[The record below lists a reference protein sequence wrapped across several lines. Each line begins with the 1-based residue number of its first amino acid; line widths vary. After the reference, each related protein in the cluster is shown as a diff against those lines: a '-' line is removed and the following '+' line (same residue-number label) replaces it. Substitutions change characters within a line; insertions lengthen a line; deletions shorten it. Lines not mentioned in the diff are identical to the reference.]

1 MGKNRDKKLAP
12 KSDKS
17 FYCIC
22 DYSHIREGGVCSH
35 CGRKWSTKKLKINK
49 RNSILNEEY

>member
-22 DYSHIREGGVCSH
+22 DYSHIREGGICST